1 MLRQVLEEARQRLIR
16 RHDPEED
23 VRRHAAGAGGKRP
36 GCIVT
41 LDAVTGPCRRTR
53 IIANR
58 FATVWTAVSSDPPTS
73 DDREVTYIEFD
84 DIEVEVSVWEG
95 MSGWNANAVIDGRD
109 YRAMGAAT
117 REDALTRLTS
127 SIRFSTEAT
136 FALGIK
142 NRRYWSP
149 NPYWKGR

>member
-1 MLRQVLEEARQRLIR
+1 MRADAGNTVSA
-16 RHDPEED
+16 D
-23 VRRHAAGAGGKRP
+23 VAGSAGNADGS
-36 GCIVT
+36 GGT
-41 LDAVTGPCRRTR
+41 LDRLDAPPRQ
-53 IIANR
+53 APPYNR
-58 FATVWTAVSSDPPTS
+58 PTNPPPSWTAVSSDPTAT

-84 DIEVEVSVWEG
+84 DVEVEVSVWEG
-95 MSGWNANAVIDGRD
+95 MSGWNANAVIDERD

-117 REDALTRLTS
+117 REDALTRLQH
-127 SIRFSTEAT
+127 SIQFSTEAT

>member
-1 MLRQVLEEARQRLIR
+1 MST
-16 RHDPEED
+16 DP
-23 VRRHAAGAGGKRP
+23 
-36 GCIVT
+36 T
-41 LDAVTGPCRRTR
+41 
-53 IIANR
+53 
-58 FATVWTAVSSDPPTS
+58 AT

-84 DIEVEVSVWEG
+84 DIEIEVSVWKG
-95 MSGWNANAVIDGRD
+95 LAGWNANAVIDGRD

-117 REDALTRLTS
+117 REDALTRLQH
-127 SIRFSTEAT
+127 SIQFSTEAT

>member
-1 MLRQVLEEARQRLIR
+1 MGE
-16 RHDPEED
+16 
-23 VRRHAAGAGGKRP
+23 GAE
-36 GCIVT
+36 
-41 LDAVTGPCRRTR
+41 RTVSIR
-53 IIANR
+53 IIASR
-58 FATVWTAVSSDPPTS
+58 FPIDRTAVSSDPPTS

-84 DIEVEVSVWEG
+84 DVEIEVSVWEG

-109 YRAMGAAT
+109 YRAMGTAS
-117 REDALTRLTS
+117 REDALTRLKS
-127 SIRFSTEAT
+127 SIQFSTEAT

>member
-1 MLRQVLEEARQRLIR
+1 M
-16 RHDPEED
+16 
-23 VRRHAAGAGGKRP
+23 
-36 GCIVT
+36 
-41 LDAVTGPCRRTR
+41 
-53 IIANR
+53 
-58 FATVWTAVSSDPPTS
+58 SSEPTTS

-84 DIEVEVSVWEG
+84 DVEIEVSVWEG
-95 MSGWNANAVIDGRD
+95 MAGWNANAVIDGRD
-109 YRAMGAAT
+109 YRAMGAAS